1 MKNIIIRTI
10 SCRDT
15 SKGEDSG
22 TNRSKCKK
30 GKGMFLYSAVS
41 RQLARSKRFTL
52 HRLFIPAPT
61 QLLWEA
67 FLPITRKEYSL
78 TLPALSIAR
87 YSFIQWRERRCPN
100 FETVAGGVRTR
111 ALAIVS
117 PAFYRAPKCCLHED
131 LPSIKQ
137 CKCLRFFRFRL
148 GSGANV
154 YNLVIY

>member
-1 MKNIIIRTI
+1 MLALIKDQRQAVNVYLPLTTYLNPILGKENWKNHSCVSLVIKNIIIRTI

-22 TNRSKCKK
+22 TNPSKCKK

-41 RQLARSKRFTL
+41 RQLDRSKRFTL

-87 YSFIQWRERRCPN
+87 YSFIQ
-100 FETVAGGVRTR
+100 
-111 ALAIVS
+111 
-117 PAFYRAPKCCLHED
+117 
-131 LPSIKQ
+131 
-137 CKCLRFFRFRL
+137 
-148 GSGANV
+148 
-154 YNLVIY
+154 